1 MVSLWSEELMLTERS
16 ILLLTHEFPPYPG
29 AVGRYCW
36 NLAEAAARAGHQM
49 TVLAPSHG
57 DGSVEHYE
65 KLEGV
70 NVLRYPAELFHFR
83 ELKRFER
90 VAREVFDQ
98 GAWEVVHAADWPMIV
113 ALRNLALTRTQTVAT
128 LHGNDLLN
136 IRRSLRAWMAG
147 APRALAQFSHY
158 VCDSRHTASLLLRD
172 FPRLADGDLRIAPL
186 GVDEWWFKTPKPQE
200 VEAYRRRINHVQGER
215 IVLTVAPLEER
226 KGQLATLAALAR
238 LPEEERRR
246 LKYVCIGLSV
256 DPAFEERIAA
266 MADAV
271 GVTTVL
277 TGALRDTHVRAAYM
291 LADVLALCGSSLP
304 RRMPG
309 YGPVPLEAAAQGLP
323 AVVTRVHALPE
334 MVRHERTGW
343 ICEES
348 DFAGL
353 AAALGAALSGAHRQ
367 SQGAECVAHAREFT
381 WDRCAETTYAA
392 RLAAA
397 A

>member
-1 MVSLWSEELMLTERS
+1 MLTERS
-16 ILLLTHEFPPYPG
+16 ILLLTHEFPPYLG

-36 NLAEAAARAGHQM
+36 NLAEAAARAGHRL

-57 DGSVEHYE
+57 DGNGEHYE

-70 NVLRYPAELFHFR
+70 KVRRFPAELFHFR

-90 VAREVFDQ
+90 VAREVIDQ
-98 GAWEVVHAADWPMIV
+98 GSFEVVHAADWPMIV
-113 ALRNLALTRTQTVAT
+113 ALRNLALKKTQTIAT

-172 FPRLADGDLRIAPL
+172 FPRLADGDLRIAPP
-186 GVDEWWFKTPKPQE
+186 GVDQWWFNTPTPLE
-200 VEAYRRRINHVQGER
+200 VEAYRRRIGHVQGEQ

-238 LPEEERRR
+238 LPEEQRRN

-256 DPAFEERIAA
+256 DPAFEARIAA
-266 MADAV
+266 MAEAV
-271 GVTTVL
+271 GVNTVL
-277 TGALRDTHVRAAYM
+277 TGALRDSHVRSAYM

-343 ICEES
+343 ICDES
-348 DFAGL
+348 DFEGMANAVSL
-353 AAALGAALSGAHRQ
+353 ALSGESRPQLQA
-367 SQGAECVAHAREFT
+367 ACIAHAREFT